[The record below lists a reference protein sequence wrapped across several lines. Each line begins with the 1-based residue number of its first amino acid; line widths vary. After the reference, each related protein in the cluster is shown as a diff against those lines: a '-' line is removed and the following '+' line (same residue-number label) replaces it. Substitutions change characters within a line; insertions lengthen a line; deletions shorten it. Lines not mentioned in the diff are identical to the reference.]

1 MRTGLQWAYPE
12 QRADGRRA
20 LNTSAVRHGIPFSS
34 SRGFGT
40 FLSISWSAGS
50 KLWPLRSH
58 CLFPLRLTKA
68 PQHSLSQKLPC
79 TPCGSAMGE
88 GPVLCRGGRDIAKK
102 PKEKVLGMSG
112 PSMRCSYHTCTHT
125 HTTQMPFTYKKGLK
139 KGGRTIYPHRP
150 GQSQSYSVTLSWVR
164 REFSFHW
171 LN

>member
-68 PQHSLSQKLPC
+68 PQHSLAQKLPC

-88 GPVLCRGGRDIAKK
+88 VPCALQGRKRHCQKAKGESLRDVRTLHALLL
-102 PKEKVLGMSG
+102 PHM
-112 PSMRCSYHTCTHT
+112 YTHAHNT
-125 HTTQMPFTYKKGLK
+125 NALHIQKGLK